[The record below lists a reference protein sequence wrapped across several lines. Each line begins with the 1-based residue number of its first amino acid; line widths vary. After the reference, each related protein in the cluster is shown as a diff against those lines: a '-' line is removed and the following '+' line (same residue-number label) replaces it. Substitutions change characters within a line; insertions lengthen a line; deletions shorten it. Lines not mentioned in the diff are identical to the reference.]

1 MPKIVIDTTNVSKEE
16 VQKLKDYLE
25 QNCWNWFGDP
35 IDDEVSNKY
44 KVRVCRTAYSH
55 LEIEVEASTSKEA
68 QEKAI
73 DEAGDHV
80 FPSENHSE
88 YSAEGVT
95 IIQ

>member
-1 MPKIVIDTTNVSKEE
+1 MS
-16 VQKLKDYLE
+16 
-25 QNCWNWFGDP
+25 
-35 IDDEVSNKY
+35 KY
-44 KVRVCRTAYSH
+44 KVHVCRTAYSH

-80 FPSENHSE
+80 FPSENSSE